1 MKKKG
6 TSIMNRLILW
16 FVKLMPKC
24 IQNIYFKHEEVL
36 LYIFYGGLTTVV
48 SFVTKLVPLYLA
60 DKEAMGDFYTVYATG
75 CAVFSWICAVT
86 FAFFTNRA
94 YVFKS
99 TANTKAAFWKEFVN
113 FYIGRLASLGIDAG
127 LTAVFIGWLKWNEF
141 LVTLAAQIIILII
154 NYVIS
159 KVFVFKNTESGA
171 QESQQG

>member
-1 MKKKG
+1 
-6 TSIMNRLILW
+6 MNRLILW
-16 FVKLMPKC
+16 FVKKMPKC
-24 IQNIYFKHEEVL
+24 IQEIYFKHEEVL

-48 SFVTKLVPLYLA
+48 SFITKLVPLYLA
-60 DKEAMGDFYTVYATG
+60 DKDAMGNFYTVYATG

-99 TANTKAAFWKEFVN
+99 NANTRSAFWKEFVN

-141 LVTLAAQIIILII
+141 LVTLAAQIIILVI

-159 KVFVFKNTESGA
+159 KVFVFKNTDSDTET
-171 QESQQG
+171 EKEKQG